1 MSVAASGPRLPSP
14 PPQARPDLRFFTLQ
28 GNMADAGLPASGG
41 GGWFWLMVGFRCG
54 GGHPWG
60 LVGMGSAPFGPGRD
74 DDGLAEANHRRA
86 KDRPPE
92 AKQFTSGDQRQDS
105 NKRMQTQHMAHD
117 ARADDLPF
125 EDVNDDEVPQDQRGD
140 DQSPGGKGNHDI
152 GDSGGNGADMGINS
166 RINAM
171 MPNSAA

>member
-74 DDGLAEANHRRA
+74 DDGLT
-86 KDRPPE
+86 E

>member
-1 MSVAASGPRLPSP
+1 MRDYLILKGTIGSILRWGSRSGREC
-14 PPQARPDLRFFTLQ
+14 F
-28 GNMADAGLPASGG
+28 GE
-41 GGWFWLMVGFRCG
+41 
-54 GGHPWG
+54 

-74 DDGLAEANHRRA
+74 DDGLT
-86 KDRPPE
+86 E

-166 RINAM
+166 R
-171 MPNSAA
+171 